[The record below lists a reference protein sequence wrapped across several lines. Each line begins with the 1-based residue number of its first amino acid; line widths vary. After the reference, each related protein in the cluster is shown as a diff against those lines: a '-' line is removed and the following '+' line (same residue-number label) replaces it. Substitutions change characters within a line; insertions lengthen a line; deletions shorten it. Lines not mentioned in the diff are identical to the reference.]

1 MQPGSRV
8 QTSIQLRHS
17 AVCSRILAVRTAFWR
32 FGELRVGAGR
42 HPRID
47 PLLNAA
53 PCLLNFFLF
62 ALLMQDFPIRAH
74 AAEADND
81 RDDDDPP

>member
-1 MQPGSRV
+1 
-8 QTSIQLRHS
+8 
-17 AVCSRILAVRTAFWR
+17 
-32 FGELRVGAGR
+32 
-42 HPRID
+42 
-47 PLLNAA
+47 
-53 PCLLNFFLF
+53 LNFFLF